1 MNPTFSLRKVPN
13 RSNNISLHDN
23 KVLPSNKESDEFSML
38 YDFYPFL
45 TYPQPYQMG
54 FLV

>member
-23 KVLPSNKESDEFSML
+23 KGHPNNKESDESSML
-38 YDFYPFL
+38 YDFHPLL
-45 TYPQPYQMG
+45 T
-54 FLV
+54 